1 LTVREPKNPKD
12 YQLQCRWDG
21 YNSPL
26 LFDLSAYAEYHGLC
40 PWMNADSVGKKSS
53 TLGLMLRRDSAT
65 GGYLAEA
72 LARIG
77 QSSSALMGEGG

>member
-1 LTVREPKNPKD
+1 MR
-12 YQLQCRWDG
+12 
-21 YNSPL
+21 S
-26 LFDLSAYAEYHGLC
+26 LSAYAEYHGLC
-40 PWMNADSVGKKSS
+40 PRMNADSVGKKSS